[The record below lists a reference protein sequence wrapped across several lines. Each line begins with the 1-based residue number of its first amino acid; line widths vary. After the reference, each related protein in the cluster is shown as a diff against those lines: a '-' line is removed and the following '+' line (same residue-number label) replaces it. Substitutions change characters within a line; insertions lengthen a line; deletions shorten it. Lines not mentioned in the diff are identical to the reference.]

1 MTTVVATVA
10 AVALVG
16 YPSYDSFLSPKAY
29 SNAFGLLPLL
39 RVEQHGWVGPS
50 HITRA
55 VILFAIVLGLVFL
68 LLPPRLALL
77 APAGVLLY
85 LAVMNSPVEGL
96 THQASVGARYGG
108 IQASLDWID
117 QAVGR
122 KPTVSA
128 LWTGSP
134 DVNFVSLWDNEFFN
148 RSVGP
153 VYNIHGPPDGLPQET
168 LTFDPRPSLRHANGE
183 PVPVR
188 YLLTD
193 QFETIP
199 VGTRVARDSGAGM
212 VLYRVD
218 GPLQIAYGTAGIYRD
233 AWSAGNASF
242 TIYHC
247 RGGRVTAQPPGRPRD
262 QPRPATIVADR
273 LAPARANAARPSV
286 PVGFVVPVPDGKPT
300 CRIGFSITPTAVPA
314 ETIHTGDT
322 RTLGIRFL
330 NPAYLPAG

>member
-1 MTTVVATVA
+1 
-10 AVALVG
+10 
-16 YPSYDSFLSPKAY
+16 
-29 SNAFGLLPLL
+29 
-39 RVEQHGWVGPS
+39 
-50 HITRA
+50 
-55 VILFAIVLGLVFL
+55 
-68 LLPPRLALL
+68 
-77 APAGVLLY
+77 
-85 LAVMNSPVEGL
+85 MNSPVEGL

-168 LTFDPRPSLRHANGE
+168 LTFDYPTAQYRHANGE
-183 PVPVR
+183 RVPVR
-188 YLLTD
+188 YLLSD
-193 QFETIP
+193 QSEIP
-199 VGTRVARDSGAGM
+199 VGTRVARDNGAGM

-218 GPLQIAYGTAGIYRD
+218 GPLQIAYETAGIYRD

-242 TIYHC
+242 TIYNC
-247 RGGRVTAQPPGRPRD
+247 RGGRLKLTLLGDRGINPHRQR
-262 QPRPATIVADR
+262 IVARDTDSGR
-273 LAPARANAARPSV
+273 LLARTRARPSV
-286 PVGFVVPVPDGKPT
+286 PVGFVVPVPDGKRT
-300 CRIGFSITPTAVPA
+300 CRIGFTVTPTAVPA